1 MKIKIVCSGNTP
13 DFDFKKHQAFIY
25 DQVEAVK
32 NLDTEIK
39 FDYFFISG
47 KGWKG
52 YLSEFKRLKRE
63 INQHPCDIIHAHFGL
78 ACFLASLQRRVPVV
92 STFHGSDINHRVV
105 RWLSGIASM
114 LSSASVFVSKKL
126 MEKAL
131 VAKNP
136 FIIPC
141 GVDLSLFKPIDKDT
155 CRKTL
160 KLEKNKKYLLFSSA
174 FTNPVK
180 NYQLLKTALENWGDS
195 PPEVLEL
202 WNRSREEV
210 PLWMNAADI
219 CVLTSISE
227 GSPQF
232 IKESLACNR
241 PVIAT
246 DVGDISEVFQ
256 GVDNAIIVNF
266 EAPSVQTAIRKLLPE
281 NKSNGRSKMTHFDH
295 LQTARKII
303 AVYKSLKQ
311 S

>member
-1 MKIKIVCSGNTP
+1 
-13 DFDFKKHQAFIY
+13 
-25 DQVEAVK
+25 
-32 NLDTEIK
+32 
-39 FDYFFISG
+39 
-47 KGWKG
+47 
-52 YLSEFKRLKRE
+52 
-63 INQHPCDIIHAHFGL
+63 
-78 ACFLASLQRRVPVV
+78 
-92 STFHGSDINHRVV
+92 
-105 RWLSGIASM
+105 
-114 LSSASVFVSKKL
+114 
-126 MEKAL
+126 
-131 VAKNP
+131 
-136 FIIPC
+136 
-141 GVDLSLFKPIDKDT
+141 
-155 CRKTL
+155 
-160 KLEKNKKYLLFSSA
+160 
-174 FTNPVK
+174 
-180 NYQLLKTALENWGDS
+180 LENWGDS

-256 GVDNAIIVNF
+256 DVDNAIIVNF

-281 NKSNGRSKMTHFDH
+281 GQSNGRSKMTHFDH